1 MPTAEPHALS
11 VHGTSDVPMRHA
23 LHMHIGRQTRERPAG
38 CKVPAL
44 PLRHQGRINCLHFQS
59 FMFIKIP
66 ARTSDCVEVM
76 YVDPIRAIVQV
87 AYAKGNIYEYTH
99 VSRRAI
105 ANLLL
110 NRNMSLGFWVNEN
123 LLPYNCKSAA
133 FGTCRALDVLFTSS
147 MPVTEST
154 PQPDYVTA

>member
-1 MPTAEPHALS
+1 MFTH
-11 VHGTSDVPMRHA
+11 
-23 LHMHIGRQTRERPAG
+23 
-38 CKVPAL
+38 
-44 PLRHQGRINCLHFQS
+44 S
-59 FMFIKIP
+59 FMFIQIP
-66 ARTSDCVEVM
+66 VRTSDCVEAM

-87 AYAKGNIYEYTH
+87 AYRKGNIYEYTH

-133 FGTCRALDVLFTSS
+133 FGDCRVLGEVFASK
-147 MPVTEST
+147 MPVT
-154 PQPDYVTA
+154 A